1 HTADWHI
8 GRTLNG
14 YSLLDEQEAA
24 FKQILTIALAEK
36 VDGIVIAGDI
46 YKDDQ
51 QITHPYVAINNCSTS

>member
-1 HTADWHI
+1 MKLLHTADWHI

-46 YKDDQ
+46 YDR
-51 QITHPYVAINNCSTS
+51 CSEYRCGHFT